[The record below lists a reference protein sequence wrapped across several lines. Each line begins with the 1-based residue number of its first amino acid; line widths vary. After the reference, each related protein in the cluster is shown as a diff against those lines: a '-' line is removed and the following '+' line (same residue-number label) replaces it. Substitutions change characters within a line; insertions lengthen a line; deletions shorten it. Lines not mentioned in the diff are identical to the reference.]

1 MSKLCISFLAT
12 ALSTLALQPA
22 LAAESYPADVQVFF
36 SPKGGAQQAVVEAV
50 GHAQKQVLMQAYLFS
65 NKAITEALI
74 RAYKRGVDVR
84 IIIDQKM
91 LSKKKTTVPMLY
103 KNSVPTYIDTNHRTA
118 HDKIIIIDSD
128 IVITGSFN
136 FVEAAE
142 QSNGENLL
150 VLRSAGLNQAYRQNW
165 KKHFCHSQTKTL
177 EPTKP
182 ARNPGSSL

>member
-1 MSKLCISFLAT
+1 MNKLCISILA
-12 ALSTLALQPA
+12 AVLSTAAIQPA

-36 SPKGGAQQAVVEAV
+36 SPQGGAQQAVVEAV
-50 GHAQKQVLMQAYLFS
+50 DHAQKQVLMQAYLFS

-91 LSKKKTTVPMLY
+91 LAKKRTTVPMLY
-103 KNSVPTYIDTNHRTA
+103 ENSVPTYIDTTHRTA

-150 VLRSAGLNQAYRQNW
+150 VLRSAGLNQAYRKNW
-165 KKHFCHSQTKTL
+165 EKHFGHSQTKTL
-177 EPTKP
+177 ELKTKP
-182 ARNPGSSL
+182 